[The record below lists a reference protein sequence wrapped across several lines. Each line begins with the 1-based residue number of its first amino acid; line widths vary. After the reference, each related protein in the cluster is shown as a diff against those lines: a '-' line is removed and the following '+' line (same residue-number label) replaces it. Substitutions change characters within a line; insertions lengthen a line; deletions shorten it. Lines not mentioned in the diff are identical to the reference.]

1 MNCCLRFLGL
11 ISKDDD
17 LTKDLIDNEII
28 SQPME
33 REVSN
38 GEIVSPIIEEEDNAS
53 SISESTYDEYEN
65 DLFEDVEGDEDN
77 EGETSNIS
85 QAETLVRYILN

>member
-1 MNCCLRFLGL
+1 MNCCLKFLGV

-17 LTKDLIDNEII
+17 LTKDLINNEIN
-28 SQPME
+28 SQAME
-33 REVSN
+33 REVIDN
-38 GEIVSPIIEEEDNAS
+38 DITPIVEEEDNAS

-65 DLFEDVEGDEDN
+65 DLFEDAEGDEDN
-77 EGETSNIS
+77 EGEASNIS